1 MSKEYT
7 MYEFVTGPLA
17 WISFG
22 IFFIGLIYRLV
33 WYIRGLN
40 WQMDRVTYSVNVAY
54 GIKGAL
60 RSIFFWLVPFGT
72 HSWRYYPGFTVLVFV
87 FHICLLFTPVFLT
100 GHNVLLLERWGFS
113 LPTLPEGLTDIM
125 TLGVIVA
132 AVFIILRRI
141 ALPEVRIITKPYD
154 FLVLAIAVAPFL
166 TGFLAY
172 HQVGSYDFWIVAHVL
187 AGEVMLVAIPFT
199 KLSHFLLFFLSR
211 AQLGMDYGIKRG
223 GMKNKGMA
231 W

>member
-1 MSKEYT
+1 

-17 WISFG
+17 WLAFG
-22 IFFIGLIYRLV
+22 IFFIGLLYRLV

-40 WQMDRVTYSVNVAY
+40 WQMDRVTYSKNVAY
-54 GIKGAL
+54 GVKGAL

-72 HSWRYYPGFTVLVFV
+72 RSWRFYPGFTILVFV
-87 FHICLLFTPVFLT
+87 FHICLLATPVFLM
-100 GHNVLLLERWGFS
+100 GHNVILLDRFGFS
-113 LPTLPEGLTDIM
+113 LPTLPEGLADGM
-125 TLGVIVA
+125 TLAVLVA
-132 AVFIILRRI
+132 AVFIILRRM
-141 ALPEVRIITKPYD
+141 ALPEVRILTKPYD
-154 FLVLAIAVAPFL
+154 FVVLAIAVAPFL
-166 TGFLAY
+166 TGFIAY
-172 HQVGSYDFWIVAHVL
+172 HQVGNYDFWIVAHVL
-187 AGEVMLVAIPFT
+187 SGEIMLVAIPFT

>member
-1 MSKEYT
+1 

-17 WISFG
+17 WLAFG
-22 IFFIGLIYRLV
+22 IFFIGLLYRLV

-54 GIKGAL
+54 GIRGAL

-72 HSWRYYPGFTVLVFV
+72 RSWRFYPGFTVLVFV
-87 FHICLLFTPVFLT
+87 FHICLLATPY
-100 GHNVLLLERWGFS
+100 FS
-113 LPTLPEGLTDIM
+113 WAITCCCWNAGDSACPPCPKAWPMM
-125 TLGVIVA
+125 TLAVIVA

-141 ALPEVRIITKPYD
+141 ALPEVRILTKPYD

-187 AGEVMLVAIPFT
+187 SGEIMLVAIPFT